1 MITFDIGQCPATDN
15 HYNFMSH
22 TAKILPISIVVL
34 LFVLLKLWYSSA
46 NEADLHFV
54 LYPTGKFFNLI
65 SGSSSEYVS
74 ERGYVHQDLKIIIEK
89 SCSGFNFLLLCFV
102 VLSYAAIRHFDP
114 SKKILWYLPPILIFS
129 WLFTIFVNCSRIL
142 FSVRVH
148 PSQVNDAGGRTHEM
162 EGAFIYLSFLV
173 GIYLLFEYLIKKT
186 KTNYAK
192 SASS

>member
-1 MITFDIGQCPATDN
+1 MN
-15 HYNFMSH
+15 Y
-22 TAKILPISIVVL
+22 TAKVIPISIVVL
-34 LFVLLKLWYSSA
+34 IFVLLKLWYRHA

-54 LYPTGKFFNLI
+54 LYPTDKVFNLI
-65 SGSSSEYVS
+65 SGSSSECVS
-74 ERGYVHQDLKIIIEK
+74 ERGYVHQDLHIIIEK

-102 VLSYAAIRHFDP
+102 VLSYSVIRNFDRIE
-114 SKKILWYLPPILIFS
+114 KVLKYLLPILVFS

-148 PSQVNDAGGRTHEM
+148 HSSANDAGGRMHEM
-162 EGAFIYLSFLV
+162 EGAFIYLSFLI

-192 SASS
+192 SPSS